1 MSKPLTLARLL
12 LISTALSAPAAMAQT
27 DNAAGTSAGDAG
39 GAVTTGAPGAPTG
52 TPAGT
57 PSSVASA
64 ADEEAAQSGNV
75 DVSIPGAD
83 IIVTGRRTSN
93 ISQSA
98 PQVVNVLSA
107 ADIKRTGEGDIAG
120 SLQRVTGLSVVS
132 GGYVYVRGLGD
143 RYSLALLNGSP
154 LPSPEPLKRVVPLDI
169 FPTSVIAST
178 LVQKSFSANFPG
190 EFGGGVINLTTKAI
204 PTESYLEFGVGSSAN
219 TETSGQMGY
228 THYGSKSDWTGFD
241 DGTRDVPRALKD
253 AIGSG
258 MAFSNMPRADLRD
271 IAMSFQNS
279 NTSVVQR
286 SNSLP
291 FNFSGTVNAG
301 TATDVGSDGR
311 LGVIATASYSNK
323 WRTRSTLQ
331 QASLD
336 VAQGAGRDFTQVS
349 TDNEVTVNGLL
360 GVGLELGAQ
369 KLRWT
374 NLYIRDTLKRSAL
387 ALGTNDGQIQGADYL
402 NQSSAWYERQ
412 LIDTQLVGEFK
423 LSDALSLDLRGGYAN
438 SQREAPYEREFQY
451 VRTNVDTATDPVGDR
466 FINALNRQRGDASI
480 TFSDLNENLWSGGA
494 DLSYKFSP
502 DVSLTA
508 GYAYTDTKRSSSRY
522 ELHFDA
528 TNLPLAVQQ
537 LRPDFLLS
545 DSAVQY
551 YDISLLEFS
560 GNYPVYDA
568 ALRVHAGYGQV
579 QAKVV
584 DGLTINAGV
593 RYEKGRQS
601 VTGVDVYNTGTTP
614 FNEIRKEYWLP
625 AVTVTLEAARNLQ
638 FRASGSKT
646 IARPQF
652 RELIAQPYLDTES
665 NRFFRGNPFL
675 RDSELWNADLRGE
688 WYLGRDERVTLAGF
702 YKKID
707 NPIET
712 YTSITDTYNVTT
724 SFANAPEAT
733 LYGAEFEAQKYFPL
747 DGWNSP
753 FFQSR
758 RVAFI
763 YNYTYTQ
770 SKLKVRE
777 GDTTIPYSYLSGD
790 LPAASDY
797 FLDGVPL
804 TGQSDHLVNLQLGL
818 EDTDRLSQQTLLL
831 TYASPRVTSRGPN
844 LQPDIRE
851 KPGLTLDFVAR
862 QGVKLPGGINSEFK
876 FEARNI
882 TGRKFQEYQQ
892 AGDTRVYYNRY
903 KIGTTIAGSLTVAF

>member
-1 MSKPLTLARLL
+1 MSKPLSLARLL
-12 LISTALSAPAAMAQT
+12 LISTALIAPVAVAQT
-27 DNAAGTSAGDAG
+27 DTTTGGTTSANQGNSGDAG
-39 GAVTTGAPGAPTG
+39 MSTTPGVTD
-52 TPAGT
+52 
-57 PSSVASA
+57 A
-64 ADEEAAQSGNV
+64 AAAAQGTV

-83 IIVTGRRTSN
+83 IVVTGRRSSN

-178 LVQKSFSANFPG
+178 LVQKSYSANFPG

-204 PTESYLEFGVGSSAN
+204 PTESYLEIGLGSSAN
-219 TETSGQMGY
+219 TETSGQLGY
-228 THYGSKSDWTGFD
+228 TYYGSKSDWTGFD
-241 DGTRDVPRALKD
+241 DGTRDVPRLLKQ

-258 MAFSNMPRADLRD
+258 TPFSNIPRADLRA
-271 IAMSFQNS
+271 IGMSFENS

-286 SNSLP
+286 TNSLP
-291 FNFSGTVNAG
+291 FNFSGSLNAG
-301 TATDVGSDGR
+301 TAFDMGSDGR
-311 LGVIATASYSNK
+311 LGIIATASYSNK
-323 WRTRSTLQ
+323 WRTRDNLQ
-331 QASLD
+331 QASLN
-336 VAQGAGRDFTQVS
+336 VEQGAGKSYQQVA
-349 TDNEVTVNGLL
+349 TDNQVTVNGLL
-360 GVGLELGAQ
+360 GFGLELGDQ

-387 ALGTNDGQIQGADYL
+387 AVGRNDGLIQTADYM
-402 NQSSAWYERQ
+402 NQSTAWYERQ
-412 LIDTQLVGEFK
+412 LINTQLVGEFK
-423 LSDALSLDLRGGYAN
+423 LSDALSLDMRGSYAN
-438 SQREAPYEREFQY
+438 SQREAPYERDFEY
-451 VRTNVDTATDPVGDR
+451 VRSNVDTSIDPVGDR
-466 FINALNRQRGDASI
+466 FINALNRQRGDAAI
-480 TFSDLNENLWSGGA
+480 TFSDLNEDLWSGSA

-508 GYAYTDTKRSSSRY
+508 GYAYTDTKRRSSRY
-522 ELHFDA
+522 ELHYDA
-528 TNLPLAVQQ
+528 TNLPIPVQQ
-537 LRPDFLLS
+537 LRPDYLLS
-545 DSAVQY
+545 DASIQL

-568 ALRVHAGYGQV
+568 ALRVHAGYGQI
-579 QAKVV
+579 QAKIVP
-584 DGLTINAGV
+584 GLTINAGV
-593 RYEKGRQS
+593 RYEKGEQS
-601 VTGVDVYNTGTTP
+601 VTGVDVYNTGVTP
-614 FNEIRKEYWLP
+614 FNQIRQDYWLP
-625 AVTVTLEAARNLQ
+625 AVTITYEATRKLQ

-652 RELIAQPYLDTES
+652 RELVAQPFLDTDS
-665 NRFFRGNPFL
+665 NRFYRGNPYL
-675 RDSELWNADLRGE
+675 QDSQLWNADIRAE
-688 WYLGRDERVTLAGF
+688 WYLGREERLTGAVF
-702 YKKID
+702 YKKIE

-712 YTSITDTYNVTT
+712 FTTITDTYAVTT

-733 LYGAEFEAQKYFPL
+733 LYGLELEAQKYVPL
-747 DGWNSP
+747 DGWDSA

-758 RVAFI
+758 RIALI
-763 YNYTYTQ
+763 ANYTYTQ

-777 GDTTIPYSYLSGD
+777 GDTTIPYTYTVGD

-797 FLDGVPL
+797 FMNGVPL
-804 TGQSDHLVNLQLGL
+804 TGQSDHLVNLQIGL
-818 EDTDRLSQQTLLL
+818 EDTDKLSQQTLLL

-844 LQPDIRE
+844 LQPDIKE

-862 QGVKLPGGINSEFK
+862 QGITLPGGVKSELK

-882 TGRKFQEYQQ
+882 TGRKYQEFQEQ
-892 AGDTRVYYNRY
+892 GGTKVYYNRY
-903 KIGTTIAGSLTVAF
+903 KLGTTLAASFTVAF

>member
-1 MSKPLTLARLL
+1 MSKPLSLARLL
-12 LISTALSAPAAMAQT
+12 LISTALSAPAVMAQT
-27 DNAAGTSAGDAG
+27 DTNAGDAG
-39 GAVTTGAPGAPTG
+39 GAVAPA
-52 TPAGT
+52 TPSGT
-57 PSSVASA
+57 PSAVEQ
-64 ADEEAAQSGNV
+64 ADAESGNV

-83 IIVTGRRTSN
+83 IVVTGRRTTN
-93 ISQSA
+93 VSQAA

-154 LPSPEPLKRVVPLDI
+154 LPSPEPLKRVVPLDL

-204 PTESYLEFGVGSSAN
+204 PTESYLEIGVGSSAN
-219 TETSGQMGY
+219 TETSGQLGY

-241 DGTRDVPRALKD
+241 DGTRDVPNLLKQ

-258 MAFSNMPRADLRD
+258 MAFSNMPRADLRA

-286 SNSLP
+286 TNSLP
-291 FNFSGTVNAG
+291 FNFSGSLNAG
-301 TATDVGSDGR
+301 TAFDVGSDGR
-311 LGVIATASYSNK
+311 FGVIATASYSNK
-323 WRTRSTLQ
+323 WRTRDNLQ

-336 VAQGAGRDFTQVS
+336 VAQGAGRSFRQVS
-349 TDNEVTVNGLL
+349 TDNEITVNGLL
-360 GVGLELGAQ
+360 GLGLELGQQ

-387 ALGTNDGQIQGADYL
+387 AVGRNDGQIQGADYL
-402 NQSSAWYERQ
+402 NQSTAWYERQ

-423 LSDALSLDLRGGYAN
+423 LADGLSLDMRGGYAN
-438 SQREAPYEREFQY
+438 SQREAPYERDFEY
-451 VRTNVDTATDPVGDR
+451 VRSNIDTAIDPVGDR
-466 FINALNRQRGDASI
+466 FVNLLNRQRGDAAI
-480 TFSDLNENLWSGGA
+480 TFSDLNENLWFAGA
-494 DLSYKFSP
+494 DLSYKVSP
-502 DVSLTA
+502 DITLTA
-508 GYAYTDTKRSSSRY
+508 GYAFTDTKRTSSRY

-528 TNLPLAVQQ
+528 TNLPVPVTQ
-537 LRPDFLLS
+537 LRPDYLLS
-545 DSAVQY
+545 DASIQFF
-551 YDISLLEFS
+551 DISLLEFS
-560 GNYPVYDA
+560 GNYPVYEA

-579 QAKVV
+579 QAEVIPGV
-584 DGLTINAGV
+584 TINAGV
-593 RYEKGRQS
+593 RYEKGNQS
-601 VTGVDVYNTGTTP
+601 VTGVDVYSTGVTP
-614 FNEIRKEYWLP
+614 FNEIRKDYWLP
-625 AVTVTLEAARNLQ
+625 AVTVTVEAAKGLQ

-652 RELIAQPYLDTES
+652 RELISQPFLDTES

-675 RDSELWNADLRGE
+675 QDSQLWNADIRAE
-688 WYLGRDERVTLAGF
+688 WYMGREERLTAAAF
-702 YKKID
+702 YKKIE

-712 YTSITDTYNVTT
+712 YTTITDTYAVTT

-733 LYGAEFEAQKYFPL
+733 LYGAEFEAQKYIPL
-747 DGWNSP
+747 DGWDSS

-758 RVAFI
+758 RVALI
-763 YNYTYTQ
+763 ANYTYTQ
-770 SKLKVRE
+770 SKLKVKA
-777 GDTTIPYSYLSGD
+777 GDTTIPYTYVTGD
-790 LPAASDY
+790 LPAASDF
-797 FLDGVPL
+797 FLNGVPL

-844 LQPDIRE
+844 LQPDIKE
-851 KPGLTLDFVAR
+851 KPGITLDFVAR
-862 QGVKLPGGINSEFK
+862 QGVTLPGGVNSEFK
-876 FEARNI
+876 LEARNI
-882 TGRKFQEYQQ
+882 LGRKFQEFQRQ
-892 AGDTRVYYNRY
+892 GDTKVFYNRY
-903 KIGTTIAGSLTVAF
+903 KIGTTIAASMTVAF

>member
-12 LISTALSAPAAMAQT
+12 LISTALCPALAITAAHAQ
-27 DNAAGTSAGDAG
+27 DG
-39 GAVTTGAPGAPTG
+39 GAVTTGAPDVPVATPSGAPT
-52 TPAGT
+52 A
-57 PSSVASA
+57 AEQQA
-64 ADEEAAQSGNV
+64 ADTGNV

-93 ISQSA
+93 ISQAA

-132 GGYVYVRGLGD
+132 GGFVYVRGLGD

-204 PTESYLEFGVGSSAN
+204 PTESYLEIGVGSSAN
-219 TETSGQMGY
+219 TETSGQLGY

-241 DGTRDVPRALKD
+241 DGTRDVPGLLKN
-253 AIGSG
+253 AINSG
-258 MAFSNMPRADLRD
+258 MAFSNMPRADLRN

-286 SNSLP
+286 TNSLP
-291 FNFSGTVNAG
+291 FNFSGSINAG

-311 LGVIATASYSNK
+311 LGVVATASYSNK

-336 VAQGAGRDFTQVS
+336 VEQGAGRDFTQVS

-374 NLYIRDTLKRSAL
+374 NLYIRDMLKRSAL
-387 ALGTNDGQIQGADYL
+387 AVGTNDGQIQGADYL
-402 NQSSAWYERQ
+402 NQSTAWYERQ

-423 LSDALSLDLRGGYAN
+423 LTDALSLDMRGGYAN

-451 VRTNVDTATDPVGDR
+451 VRTNRDLATDPVGNR

-480 TFSDLNENLWSGGA
+480 TFSDLNEDLWSAGA

-502 DVSLTA
+502 AFTVTA
-508 GYAYTDTKRSSSRY
+508 GYAYTDTKRRSSRY
-522 ELHFDA
+522 ELHYDA
-528 TNLPLAVQQ
+528 TNLPIPVQQ
-537 LRPDFLLS
+537 LRPDYLIS
-545 DSAVQY
+545 DSSIQY
-551 YDISLLEFS
+551 FDISLLEFS

-579 QAKVV
+579 QVEPI
-584 DGLTINAGV
+584 DGVSLNAGV
-593 RYEKGRQS
+593 RYEKGNQS
-601 VTGVDVYNTGTTP
+601 VTGIDVYNTGVTP
-614 FNEIRKEYWLP
+614 FNEIRKDYWLP
-625 AVTVTLEAARNLQ
+625 AATLTIEAAKGLQ
-638 FRASGSKT
+638 FRVSGSKT

-665 NRFFRGNPFL
+665 NRFYRGNPFL
-675 RDSELWNADLRGE
+675 QDSQLWNAEARAE
-688 WYLGRDERVTLAGF
+688 WYMGKDERLTAAAF

-712 YTSITDTYNVTT
+712 YTTITDTYAVTT
-724 SFANAPEAT
+724 SFANAPEAS
-733 LYGAEFEAQKYFPL
+733 LYGFELEAQKYVPL
-747 DGWNSP
+747 DGWDSP

-758 RVAFI
+758 RIALVG
-763 YNYTYTQ
+763 NYTYTQ

-777 GDTTIPYSYLSGD
+777 GDTTIPYVYTAGD

-797 FLDGVPL
+797 FLNGVPL

-844 LQPDIRE
+844 LQPDIKE

-882 TGRKFQEYQQ
+882 TGRKFQEFQQ
-892 AGDTRVYYNRY
+892 AGVTKVFYNRY
-903 KIGTTIAGSLTVAF
+903 KIGTTIAASMTVAF